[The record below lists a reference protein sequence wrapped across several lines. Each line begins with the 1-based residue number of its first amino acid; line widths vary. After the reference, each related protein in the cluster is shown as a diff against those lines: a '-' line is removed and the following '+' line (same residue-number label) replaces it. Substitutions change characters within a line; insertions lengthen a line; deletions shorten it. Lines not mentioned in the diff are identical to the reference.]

1 MSLQTQNS
9 PKKALITFEI
19 TLIPNVADD
28 ALNGGKAVSKI
39 RSLVLIWQEAPD
51 VSLVSLCFLND
62 QKSF

>member
-19 TLIPNVADD
+19 TLIPNEAED
-28 ALNGGKAVSKI
+28 ALNGVKAVSKT